1 MLLQNLQ
8 FVFLALG
15 YWLLQD
21 LLKGSILCFTIVILS
36 IWQNAQLLSDI
47 DDSEF
52 YYIIVRYISF
62 VLFCILCSVSFGRKS
77 E

>member
-47 DDSEF
+47 DDSKF

>member
-21 LLKGSILCFTIVILS
+21 LLKGRIMSFTIVILS
-36 IWQNAQLLSDI
+36 IWQNAQLSSSI
-47 DDSEF
+47 DTSEF
-52 YYIIVRYISF
+52 YYIIVRYISL
-62 VLFCILCSVSFGRKS
+62 VLFCILCSVIFGRKS